1 MNLNQLVAHVRR
13 SGRASLPG
21 NNGLSRVGIVLMAL
35 LVGFLGV
42 TCGCRPGA
50 NDPRAREPT
59 KSSPSSPSKDRETS
73 GSVDPRSSSFELVDV
88 GGERGLDRVLRSGG
102 AEKLL
107 ILENVGTGCALL
119 DADGDGRLDI
129 FLANAGT
136 IAGGKTLPGPGSAF
150 YRQTAAGTFEDRTQ
164 VSGLSFRGWGTGVAA
179 GDVDNDGDPDL
190 FLACYGRNR
199 MYING
204 GDGTFEEASE
214 SMGLRERDF
223 STSAVFLDYD
233 ADGFLDLYVVNY
245 VRLDL
250 TAPVNDG
257 EPCLQRGIATACG
270 PSFYEPEP
278 DRLYRSARGRQFRD
292 VTAAAGMSAQPGG
305 YGLGVAPADF
315 DGDGWTDLY
324 VANDSTANYLWRNLG
339 NGTFEEVALMVG
351 TALSE
356 TGQGQAGMGVDAGDA
371 DGDGHP
377 DLFVTNYAEEYFAY
391 YRNLGGGYFEDASHR
406 AGLARETYMS
416 LGWGTR
422 WADFDNDGD
431 LDLLVANGHVYPQ
444 APRLNSAT
452 AYLQPCLL
460 YRNDGTGRFTE
471 VGAKAG
477 KDVREP
483 RAHRSLAVGDLDGDG
498 DLDALLSVQDGRA
511 VLLEN
516 RVRSSASWLRLR
528 LRGTR
533 SNREGIGA
541 RVELSAGGKRQTR
554 EVTRGGGYLG
564 SHDARLHFG
573 LGSAKRVEELIVRWP
588 SRLRER
594 FSIDGINREVE
605 IVEGKGSPGSQTP
618 IPHPRPK

>member
-1 MNLNQLVAHVRR
+1 MNVDHLVALLRR
-13 SGRASLPG
+13 TR
-21 NNGLSRVGIVLMAL
+21 RRFVVDL
-35 LVGFLGV
+35 LVCAIA
-42 TCGCRPGA
+42 TSGCRPGGTGA
-50 NDPRAREPT
+50 NDPADTPPAV
-59 KSSPSSPSKDRETS
+59 SPSSEDAANTRVPDESP
-73 GSVDPRSSSFELVDV
+73 VSFQLVDV
-88 GGERGLDRVLRSGG
+88 AKERGLDRILQGGG

-107 ILENVGTGCALL
+107 ILENVGTGSAFL

-136 IAGGKTLPGPGSAF
+136 IAGSETVPGPGSAF
-150 YRQTAAGTFEDRTQ
+150 YRQTTTRVFEDRTQ
-164 VSGLSFRGWGTGVAA
+164 ASGLSFRGWGTGVAV

-199 MYING
+199 MYINR
-204 GDGTFEEASE
+204 GDGTFVEQSE
-214 SMGLRERDF
+214 TMGLREHEF

-250 TAPVNDG
+250 AARVNDG

-278 DRLYRSARGRQFRD
+278 DRLYLSEGGRRFRE
-292 VTAAAGMSAQPGG
+292 VTTAAGMSVQPGG
-305 YGLGVAPADF
+305 YGLGVAPVDY
-315 DGDGWTDLY
+315 DGDGWTDIY
-324 VANDSTANYLWRNLG
+324 VANDSTANFLWRNLG
-339 NGTFEEVALMVG
+339 NGKFEEVSLIVG

-371 DGDGHP
+371 DGDGHL

-431 LDLLVANGHVYPQ
+431 LDLVVAGGHVYPQ
-444 APRLNSAT
+444 APQLSSAT
-452 AYLQPCLL
+452 PYLQPCLL
-460 YRNDGTGRFTE
+460 YLNDGAGRFTE

-477 KDVREP
+477 RDVSKP
-483 RAHRSLAVGDLDGDG
+483 RAHRSLAVGDLDDDG
-498 DLDALLSVQDGRA
+498 DPDVLLSVQDGRA

-516 RVRSSASWLRLR
+516 RRRGSARWLRVR
-528 LRGTR
+528 LRGTG
-533 SNREGIGA
+533 SNRDGIGA

-554 EVTRGGGYLG
+554 EVTRGGSYLS
-564 SHDARLHFG
+564 SHDVRLHFG
-573 LGSAKRVEELIVRWP
+573 LGNAERVDELIVRWP
-588 SRLRER
+588 SRIEES
-594 FSIDGINREVE
+594 FSVGAVDTEVV
-605 IVEGKGSPGSQTP
+605 ITEGQGTAIPKSQ
-618 IPHPRPK
+618 IPNPEEESKRG